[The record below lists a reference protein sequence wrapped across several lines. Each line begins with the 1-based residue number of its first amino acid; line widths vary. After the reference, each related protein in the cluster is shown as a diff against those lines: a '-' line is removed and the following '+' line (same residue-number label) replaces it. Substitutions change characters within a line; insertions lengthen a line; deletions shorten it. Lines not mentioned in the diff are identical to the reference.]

1 MLFGQG
7 HESVRNFC
15 CCCCCLV
22 VVFLALR
29 LLTGVLIIS
38 CSSLVILLFLF
49 RSAHIVSMIARYQ
62 KKCIKF
68 VDEVERKK
76 NIMLEGE
83 KMVGRRRAQVV
94 ACSLGDVAEGEKERR
109 KKKINII
116 KEELNEEM
124 NKLQRYERERE
135 SLDRVLMEQQ
145 KLIHQLTYSN
155 NKQVL

>member
-1 MLFGQG
+1 
-7 HESVRNFC
+7 
-15 CCCCCLV
+15 
-22 VVFLALR
+22 
-29 LLTGVLIIS
+29 
-38 CSSLVILLFLF
+38 
-49 RSAHIVSMIARYQ
+49 MIARYE

-68 VDEVERKK
+68 VDEIERKK

-94 ACSLGDVAEGEKERR
+94 ACSLGGVAEGENERR

-116 KEELNEEM
+116 MEELNEEM

-155 NKQVL
+155 NNKQVML